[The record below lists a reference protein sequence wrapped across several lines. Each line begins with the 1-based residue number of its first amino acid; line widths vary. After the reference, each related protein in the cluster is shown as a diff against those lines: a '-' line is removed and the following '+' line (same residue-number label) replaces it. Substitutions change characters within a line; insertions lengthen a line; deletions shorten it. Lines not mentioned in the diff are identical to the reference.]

1 MACLTTAAI
10 REIVKLE
17 RQDGLQHLRK
27 QLRWKESSEDQELR
41 QSVCLDFVYDNVMFA
56 VKKGF
61 PWQAVTQVGR
71 IAEELLTESKGVALS
86 QVISLIQNKLSQ
98 CGPRLLP
105 YHHQAFF
112 EFLMDTYVRH
122 YCLYQSVLCAE
133 RTVESTVTE
142 LVVYV
147 PPCPEPLSKGTD
159 SQVWEYQQRQA
170 TLKEAEGQRRA
181 DIQSL
186 KDSVGQKRENRLEK
200 LLKDLQIQYSHTLD
214 REVIERIVQ
223 DVVRAQ
229 VDLVLE
235 SLLKEV
241 AMTAEILELKLQQKT
256 LARPVCRPPLNFS
269 LPSANTPTAS
279 SAKVST
285 VHPPKDKKKK

>member
-10 REIVKLE
+10 REIAKLE
-17 RQDGLQHLRK
+17 RQDGIQHLRK

-71 IAEELLTESKGVALS
+71 IAEELLTESVALS

-122 YCLYQSVLCAE
+122 YYLYQSVLCAE

-170 TLKEAEGQRRA
+170 TLKEAEGKRRA

-186 KDSVGQKRENRLEK
+186 KDSVGQQRENRLEK

-256 LARPVCRPPLNFS
+256 LARPVCLPPLNFS